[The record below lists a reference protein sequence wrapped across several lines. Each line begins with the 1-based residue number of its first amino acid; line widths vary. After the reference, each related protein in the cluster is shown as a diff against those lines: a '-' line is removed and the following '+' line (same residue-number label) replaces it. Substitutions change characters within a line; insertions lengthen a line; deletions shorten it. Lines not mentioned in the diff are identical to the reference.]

1 MDDSRPAPGDLELR
15 RIESRPAHV
24 SSADHGVDDVWVA
37 RGRYAAF
44 GVSWAIQADDIA
56 AYHLLLDRLPPGA
69 APTSSK
75 NNVRS
80 YAFRTL
86 APASPGDDVS
96 YLLLADG
103 RPLVRS
109 SEPTSIADAFEENLK
124 WLVAEHSPRRIFLRA
139 GVVGW
144 RDRAIII
151 AGGARSG
158 KTTLVR
164 ALVAC
169 GATYFSD
176 EYAVLEGNNVHPYR
190 SNMPEWI
197 GEGGSLSYLLDDI
210 RGVQPVKPLPVG
222 IVLFAPYQPGAVFK
236 PKLISRGRSMLELF
250 KHSVAGQRRPEQV
263 LRVLDSVTRKCNAL
277 EGVRGD
283 AHGVATYLLDR
294 LV

>member
-1 MDDSRPAPGDLELR
+1 MEDSRMETGELELR
-15 RIESRPAHV
+15 RSESRAAHLPGKDE
-24 SSADHGVDDVWVA
+24 AWVA
-37 RGRYAAF
+37 RGRYTAF
-44 GVSWAIQADDIA
+44 GVSWTIQADDVS

-69 APTSSK
+69 SPSSSK
-75 NNVRS
+75 NTLRS

-86 APASPGDDVS
+86 SPAHPGDDVS
-96 YLLLADG
+96 FLLLADG

-109 SEPTSIADAFEENLK
+109 SEPYDIAEAFEENLK
-124 WLVAEHSPRRIFLRA
+124 WLVAEHSPRRVFLRA

-151 AGGARSG
+151 PGGSRSG
-158 KTTLVR
+158 KSTLVR

-169 GATYFSD
+169 GATYYSD
-176 EYAVLEGNNVHPYR
+176 EYAVLDGNTVHPYR
-190 SNMPEWI
+190 SNMPEWV
-197 GEGGSLSYLLDDI
+197 GEGAAISCLLDEV
-210 RGVQPVKPLPVG
+210 RGVQPAKPLPVG

-236 PKLISRGRSMLELF
+236 PKLISRGKSLLELF
-250 KHSVAGQRRPEQV
+250 KHAVAAQRSPEQV
-263 LRVLDSVTRKCNAL
+263 LRALDTVTRRCNAL

>member
-1 MDDSRPAPGDLELR
+1 MEDSRLAIGEL
-15 RIESRPAHV
+15 ESRRSESRLSHV
-24 SSADHGVDDVWVA
+24 SPTADVWVA

-44 GVSWAIQADDIA
+44 GVSWSIQADDIS

-69 APTSSK
+69 APSSNK
-75 NNVRS
+75 TVVRS
-80 YAFRTL
+80 YAFKTV
-86 APASPGDDVS
+86 AATTPSDDVS
-96 YLLLADG
+96 YILLADG

-109 SEPTSIADAFEENLK
+109 SEPEDIAEAFEENLK
-124 WLVAEHSPRRIFLRA
+124 WLVAEHSQRRVFIHA

-144 RDRAIII
+144 RDRSIII
-151 AGGARSG
+151 AGGPRSG
-158 KTTLVR
+158 KTALVR

-169 GATYFSD
+169 GATYYSD
-176 EYAVLEGNNVHPYR
+176 EYAVLDGNNVHPYR
-190 SNMPEWI
+190 SRMPEWI
-197 GEGGSLSYLLDDI
+197 ADGGSVSYLLDDI
-210 RGVQPVKPLPVG
+210 RGVQPPKPLPAG

-236 PKLISRGRSMLELF
+236 PKLISRGKSLLGLF

-263 LRVLDSVTRKCNAL
+263 LRALDSVTRRCNAL

>member
-1 MDDSRPAPGDLELR
+1 MEDSRTVIGESELR
-15 RIESRPAHV
+15 RIESRLSHV
-24 SSADHGVDDVWVA
+24 SWTEDVWVA

-44 GVSWAIQADDIA
+44 GVSWAIQADDIS
-56 AYHLLLDRLPPGA
+56 AYHLLLVRLPPGS
-69 APTSSK
+69 APSSSK
-75 NNVRS
+75 TMIRS

-86 APASPGDDVS
+86 PAATPGDDIS

-109 SEPTSIADAFEENLK
+109 SEPSDIADAFEEDVK
-124 WLVAEHSPRRIFLRA
+124 WLVAEHSQRRVFVRA
-139 GVVGW
+139 GAVGW

-151 AGGARSG
+151 PGGPRSG
-158 KTTLVR
+158 KSALVR

-176 EYAVLEGNNVHPYR
+176 EYAVLEGNNVYPYR
-190 SNMPEWI
+190 SRLPEWI
-197 GEGGSLSYLLDDI
+197 GEGSSLSYLLDEI
-210 RGVQPVKPLPVG
+210 RGVQPIAALPVG

-236 PKLISRGRSMLELF
+236 PQLISRGKSLLGLF

-263 LRVLDSVTRKCNAL
+263 LRALDTVTRRCNAL

-283 AHGVATYLLDR
+283 AHTVATYLLDR

>member
-1 MDDSRPAPGDLELR
+1 MEDSRTVTGELELK
-15 RIESRPAHV
+15 RIESRLSHV
-24 SSADHGVDDVWVA
+24 SWTEDVWVA

-44 GVSWAIQADDIA
+44 GVSWAIQADDIS
-56 AYHLLLDRLPPGA
+56 AYHLLLDRLPPGS
-69 APTSSK
+69 APSSGK
-75 NNVRS
+75 AVLRS
-80 YAFRTL
+80 YAFRTIP
-86 APASPGDDVS
+86 AASPGDDIS

-109 SEPTSIADAFEENLK
+109 SEPADIADAFEESLK
-124 WLVAEHSPRRIFLRA
+124 WLVAEHSHRRVFIRA

-144 RDRAIII
+144 RDRAIVIP
-151 AGGARSG
+151 GGPRCG

-176 EYAVLEGNNVHPYR
+176 EYAVLEGSNVHPYR
-190 SNMPEWI
+190 SRLPEWI
-197 GEGGSLSYLLDDI
+197 GEGGSLSYLLDEI
-210 RGVQPVKPLPVG
+210 RGVQPIVALPVG

-236 PKLISRGRSMLELF
+236 PQLISRGKSLLGLF
-250 KHSVAGQRRPEQV
+250 KHSVAGQRRPEPV
-263 LRVLDSVTRKCNAL
+263 LRALETVTRRCNAL

-283 AHGVATYLLDR
+283 AHAVATYLLDR

>member
-1 MDDSRPAPGDLELR
+1 MEDTQTVTGEVELR
-15 RIESRPAHV
+15 RAESRVGHI
-24 SSADHGVDDVWVA
+24 SCADDAWVA
-37 RGRYAAF
+37 RGRYGAF

-56 AYHLLLDRLPPGA
+56 AYHLLLDRLPPGSTPVSA
-69 APTSSK
+69 KGTL
-75 NNVRS
+75 RS

-86 APASPGDDVS
+86 PPATPGDDVS

-103 RPLVRS
+103 RPLLRS
-109 SEPTSIADAFEENLK
+109 TEASDIAEAFEDNLN
-124 WLVAEHSPRRIFLRA
+124 WLVAEHSQRRVFLRA

-151 AGGARSG
+151 PGGPRTG

-176 EYAVLEGNNVHPYR
+176 TYAVLDGSTVHPYR
-190 SNMPEWI
+190 SRLPEWL
-197 GEGGSLSYLLDDI
+197 GEGGSLSCLLDEI
-210 RGVQPVKPLPVG
+210 RGVQPTKPLPVG
-222 IVLFAPYQPGAVFK
+222 IVVFAPYQPGAVFK
-236 PKLISRGRSMLELF
+236 PKLISRGKSLLGLF
-250 KHSVAGQRRPEQV
+250 KHAVSAQRRPEQV

-283 AHGVATYLLDR
+283 AHAVATYLLDR